1 MKNTRTLNESL
12 KKDLNKKGLN
22 INDKWNLHIQG
33 NVIEFNLIDDNG
45 KRIFGS
51 TVTVYGFKD
60 LLTKQRKMKINTG
73 TMGAVDNNCI
83 ATLESLNLMVTALN
97 NWAEFSKTC
106 EHFMDK
112 AIELE
117 MYNTYIDMYNDKI

>member
-1 MKNTRTLNESL
+1 MENTRKLNEAL
-12 KKDLNKKGLN
+12 KKDLSKKGLN
-22 INDKWNLHIQG
+22 INDKWDLHIQG

-60 LLTKQRKMKINTG
+60 LLTKQREIKINTG
-73 TMGAVDNNCI
+73 TMGAVNNTCI
-83 ATLESLNLMVTALN
+83 ATLESLNLMVIALN

-106 EHFMDK
+106 EYFMNK
-112 AIELE
+112 AIE
-117 MYNTYIDMYNDKI
+117 NDKRQTNE

>member
-1 MKNTRTLNESL
+1 MKNTRTLNEAL
-12 KKDLNKKGLN
+12 KKDLSKKGLN
-22 INDKWNLHIQG
+22 INDKWDLHIQG

-60 LLTKQRKMKINTG
+60 LLTKQRKIKINTG
-73 TMGAVDNNCI
+73 TMGAVDNTCI
-83 ATLESLNLMVTALN
+83 ATLESLNLMVVALN

-106 EHFMDK
+106 QYFMDK
-112 AIELE
+112 AIENNKRQTNE
-117 MYNTYIDMYNDKI
+117 

>member
-1 MKNTRTLNESL
+1 MKLFKTLEESL
-12 KKDLNKKGLN
+12 KEDLTKKGII

-60 LLTKQRKMKINTG
+60 LLTKHRKIKINTG

-106 EHFMDK
+106 EYFMDRQLK
-112 AIELE
+112 
-117 MYNTYIDMYNDKI
+117 NDKD